1 MLALILN
8 TNKIN
13 IKQTH
18 SSANFSKIRIML
30 DDIPITIQKSKK
42 IKTLSLNITPSLEV
56 ILKMPDS
63 CSQNRAHAFLKEQKA
78 WLQKTLSAM
87 REKYSLLH
95 SRLETYQNK
104 ILVFDEVKNA
114 NDYTLTELK
123 KILKTYLEQKLPLIA
138 QKMQTS
144 YTHFS
149 IRNNA
154 KVLGSCSYHNRLSFA
169 LLLVCAKKEAIDYVI
184 IHELAHTI
192 HKNHSKNFWRCVQI
206 FCPNYRALREHLKQR
221 VVFYTQLL
229 KTLQP

>member
-1 MLALILN
+1 
-8 TNKIN
+8 
-13 IKQTH
+13 
-18 SSANFSKIRIML
+18 ML
-30 DDIPITIQKSKK
+30 DDIPITIQKSEK

-56 ILKMPDS
+56 ILKMPNS
-63 CSQNRAHAFLKEQKA
+63 CPQARANAFLKEQES
-78 WLQKTLSAM
+78 WLKKTLLAM
-87 REKYSLLH
+87 QEKHSLLH
-95 SRLETYQNK
+95 SCLETYQNK

-114 NDYTLTELK
+114 NDYTLTDLK

-169 LLLVCAKKEAIDYVI
+169 LLLVCAPKEAIDYVI

-206 FCPNYRALREHLKQR
+206 FCPNYQTLRNHLKQNII
-221 VVFYTQLL
+221 FYAQLL

>member
-1 MLALILN
+1 
-8 TNKIN
+8 
-13 IKQTH
+13 
-18 SSANFSKIRIML
+18 ML
-30 DDIPITIQKSKK
+30 DDIPITIQKSEK

-56 ILKMPDS
+56 ILKMPNS
-63 CSQNRAHAFLKEQKA
+63 CPQNRAHAFLKEQEA
-78 WLQKTLSAM
+78 WLRKTFLAM
-87 REKYSLLH
+87 QEKYSLLH

-114 NDYTLTELK
+114 NDYTLTDLK
-123 KILKTYLEQKLPLIA
+123 KNLKTYLEQKLPLIA

-169 LLLVCAKKEAIDYVI
+169 LLLICAQKEAIDYVI

-192 HKNHSKNFWRCVQI
+192 HKNHSKNFWRCVKT
-206 FCPNYRALREHLKQR
+206 FCPNYRALRERLKQR

-229 KTLQP
+229 KQLQP

>member
-1 MLALILN
+1 
-8 TNKIN
+8 
-13 IKQTH
+13 
-18 SSANFSKIRIML
+18 ML
-30 DDIPITIQKSKK
+30 DDIPITIQKSEK

-56 ILKMPDS
+56 ILKMPNS
-63 CSQNRAHAFLKEQKA
+63 CSQTRANAFLKEQEA
-78 WLQKTLSAM
+78 WLKKTFLAM
-87 REKYSLLH
+87 QEKHSLLH

-114 NDYTLTELK
+114 NDYTLTDLK
-123 KILKTYLEQKLPLIA
+123 KILKTYLERKLPLIA

-169 LLLVCAKKEAIDYVI
+169 LLLVCTQKEAIDYVI

-206 FCPNYRALREHLKQR
+206 FCPNYRALRERLKQNII
-221 VVFYTQLL
+221 FYAQLL

>member
-1 MLALILN
+1 
-8 TNKIN
+8 
-13 IKQTH
+13 
-18 SSANFSKIRIML
+18 ML
-30 DDIPITIQKSKK
+30 DDIPITIQKSEK

-63 CSQNRAHAFLKEQKA
+63 CSQARASAFLKEQEA
-78 WLQKTLSAM
+78 WLKKTLSAM
-87 REKYSLLH
+87 QEKYSLLH
-95 SRLETYQNK
+95 LRLETYQNK

-114 NDYTLTELK
+114 NDYTLTDLK

-169 LLLVCAKKEAIDYVI
+169 LLLVCAQKEAIDYVI

-192 HKNHSKNFWRCVQI
+192 HKNHSKNFWRCVKI
-206 FCPNYRALREHLKQR
+206 FCTNYRALRNHLKR
-221 VVFYTQLL
+221 NIIFYSQLL
-229 KTLQP
+229 KPLKP

>member
-1 MLALILN
+1 
-8 TNKIN
+8 
-13 IKQTH
+13 
-18 SSANFSKIRIML
+18 ML
-30 DDIPITIQKSKK
+30 DDIPITIQKSEK

-56 ILKMPDS
+56 ILKMPNS
-63 CSQNRAHAFLKEQKA
+63 CSQTRASAFLEEQEA
-78 WLQKTLSAM
+78 WLKKTFLAM
-87 REKYSLLH
+87 QEKHSLLR
-95 SRLETYQNK
+95 SRLNTYKDK

-123 KILKTYLEQKLPLIA
+123 KILKTYLERKLPLIA

-144 YTHFS
+144 YTGFNV
-149 IRNNA
+149 RNNA

-192 HKNHSKNFWRCVQI
+192 HKNHSQNFWRCVQI
-206 FCPNYRALREHLKQR
+206 FCPNYRALREHLKQNII
-221 VVFYTQLL
+221 FYAQLL

>member
-1 MLALILN
+1 
-8 TNKIN
+8 
-13 IKQTH
+13 
-18 SSANFSKIRIML
+18 ML
-30 DDIPITIQKSKK
+30 DNIPITIQKSKK

-63 CSQNRAHAFLKEQKA
+63 CPQARASAFLKDQEA
-78 WLQKTLSAM
+78 WLKKTLLAM
-87 REKYSLLH
+87 QEKHSLLH
-95 SRLETYQNK
+95 SRLNTYKDK
-104 ILVFDEVKNA
+104 ILVFDETKNA
-114 NDYTLTELK
+114 NDYTLTDLK

-169 LLLVCAKKEAIDYVI
+169 LLLVCAQKEVIDYVI

-192 HKNHSKNFWRCVQI
+192 HKNHSKNFWRCVKT
-206 FCPNYRALREHLKQR
+206 FCPNYRALRDRLKQK

-229 KTLQP
+229 KQLQP

>member
-1 MLALILN
+1 
-8 TNKIN
+8 
-13 IKQTH
+13 
-18 SSANFSKIRIML
+18 ML

-56 ILKMPDS
+56 ILKIPDS
-63 CSQNRAHAFLKEQKA
+63 CPQARANAFLKEQET
-78 WLQKTLSAM
+78 WLKKTLLAM
-87 REKYSLLH
+87 QEKHSLL
-95 SRLETYQNK
+95 RANLEKYQNK

-123 KILKTYLEQKLPLIA
+123 KILKTYLEQQLPLIA

-169 LLLVCAKKEAIDYVI
+169 LLLVCAKKGAIDYVI

-206 FCPNYRALREHLKQR
+206 FCPNYRALRERLKQNII
-221 VVFYTQLL
+221 FYAQLL

>member
-1 MLALILN
+1 
-8 TNKIN
+8 
-13 IKQTH
+13 
-18 SSANFSKIRIML
+18 ML

-56 ILKMPDS
+56 ILKMPNS
-63 CSQNRAHAFLKEQKA
+63 CPQNRASAFLKEQEA
-78 WLQKTLSAM
+78 WLKKTLSAM
-87 REKYSLLH
+87 QEKHSLL
-95 SRLETYQNK
+95 RANLEKYQNK

-144 YTHFS
+144 YTGFN

-169 LLLVCAKKEAIDYVI
+169 LLLVCAPKEAIDYVI

-192 HKNHSKNFWRCVQI
+192 HKNHSKNFWRCVKI
-206 FCPNYRALREHLKQR
+206 FCPNYRILRECLKQNII
-221 VVFYTQLL
+221 FYAQLL
-229 KTLQP
+229 KQLRP

>member
-1 MLALILN
+1 
-8 TNKIN
+8 
-13 IKQTH
+13 
-18 SSANFSKIRIML
+18 ML

-56 ILKMPDS
+56 ILKMPNS
-63 CSQNRAHAFLKEQKA
+63 CPQARANAFLKEQES
-78 WLQKTLSAM
+78 WLKKTLSAM
-87 REKYSLLH
+87 QEKHSLLH
-95 SRLETYQNK
+95 ANLEKYKNK
-104 ILVFDEVKNA
+104 ILVFDEMKNA
-114 NDYTLTELK
+114 NDYTLTDLK

-169 LLLVCAKKEAIDYVI
+169 LLLVCAPKEAIDYVI

-192 HKNHSKNFWRCVQI
+192 HKNHSQNFWRCVQI
-206 FCPNYRALREHLKQR
+206 FCPNYQTLRNHLKQNII
-221 VVFYTQLL
+221 FYAQLL

>member
-8 TNKIN
+8 ANKIN

-30 DDIPITIQKSKK
+30 DNIPITIQKSKK
-42 IKTLSLNITPSLEV
+42 IKTMSLNITPSLEV

-63 CSQNRAHAFLKEQKA
+63 CSQARAHAFLKEQKA

-87 REKYSLLH
+87 QKKYSLLH
-95 SRLETYQNK
+95 SQTYQNK
-104 ILVFDEVKNA
+104 ILVFDEEKNA

-123 KILKTYLEQKLPLIA
+123 KILKTYLEQQLPLNA

-149 IRNNA
+149 VRNNA

-192 HKNHSKNFWRCVQI
+192 HKNHSKNFWRCVEI

-229 KTLQP
+229 KQLQP

>member
-1 MLALILN
+1 
-8 TNKIN
+8 
-13 IKQTH
+13 
-18 SSANFSKIRIML
+18 ML

-63 CSQNRAHAFLKEQKA
+63 CPQARANAFLKEQEA
-78 WLQKTLSAM
+78 WLKKTFLSM
-87 REKYSLLH
+87 QEKYSLLRSH
-95 SRLETYQNK
+95 LETYQNK

-123 KILKTYLEQKLPLIA
+123 KILKTYLERKLPLIA

-144 YTHFS
+144 YTGFN

-169 LLLVCAKKEAIDYVI
+169 LLLVCAQKEAIDYVI

-206 FCPNYRALREHLKQR
+206 FCPNYRALREHLKQNII
-221 VVFYTQLL
+221 FYAQLL

>member
-1 MLALILN
+1 
-8 TNKIN
+8 
-13 IKQTH
+13 
-18 SSANFSKIRIML
+18 ML
-30 DDIPITIQKSKK
+30 DDIPITIQKSEK

-63 CSQNRAHAFLKEQKA
+63 CPQARANAFLKDQEA
-78 WLQKTLSAM
+78 WLKKTLSIM
-87 REKYSLLH
+87 QEKYSLLH
-95 SRLETYQNK
+95 SQTYQNK
-104 ILVFDEVKNA
+104 ILVFDEIKNA

-144 YTHFS
+144 YTGFN

-169 LLLVCAKKEAIDYVI
+169 LLLVCAQKEAIDYVI

-192 HKNHSKNFWRCVQI
+192 HKNHSKNFWRCVKT
-206 FCPNYRALREHLKQR
+206 FCPNYRALRERLKQR

-229 KTLQP
+229 KQLQP

>member
-1 MLALILN
+1 
-8 TNKIN
+8 
-13 IKQTH
+13 
-18 SSANFSKIRIML
+18 ML
-30 DDIPITIQKSKK
+30 DDIPITIQKSEK

-63 CSQNRAHAFLKEQKA
+63 CSQARANAFLKEQEA
-78 WLQKTLSAM
+78 WLKKTFLSMQEKHSLLRANL
-87 REKYSLLH
+87 EKYK
-95 SRLETYQNK
+95 NK
-104 ILVFDEVKNA
+104 ILIFDEEKNA

-144 YTHFS
+144 YTGFS

-169 LLLVCAKKEAIDYVI
+169 LLLVCAQKEAIDYVI

-206 FCPNYRALREHLKQR
+206 FCPNYRTLREHLKQNII
-221 VVFYTQLL
+221 FYAQLL

>member
-1 MLALILN
+1 
-8 TNKIN
+8 
-13 IKQTH
+13 
-18 SSANFSKIRIML
+18 ML
-30 DDIPITIQKSKK
+30 DNIPITIQKSKK

-63 CSQNRAHAFLKEQKA
+63 CPQARANAFLKDQEA
-78 WLQKTLSAM
+78 WLKKTFLAM
-87 REKYSLLH
+87 QEKHSLLRTNLEKYK
-95 SRLETYQNK
+95 NK

-123 KILKTYLEQKLPLIA
+123 KILKTYLERKLPLIA

-144 YTHFS
+144 YTGFS

-169 LLLVCAKKEAIDYVI
+169 LLLVCAQKEAIDYVI

-192 HKNHSKNFWRCVQI
+192 HKNHSQNFWRCVKI
-206 FCPNYRALREHLKQR
+206 FCPNYRALRDHLKQR

-229 KTLQP
+229 KPLQP

>member
-1 MLALILN
+1 
-8 TNKIN
+8 
-13 IKQTH
+13 
-18 SSANFSKIRIML
+18 ML

-42 IKTLSLNITPSLEV
+42 IKIMSLNITPFLEV
-56 ILKMPDS
+56 ILKMPNS
-63 CSQNRAHAFLKEQKA
+63 CSQARASAFLKEQEA
-78 WLQKTLSAM
+78 WLKKTLSAM
-87 REKYSLLH
+87 QEKYSLLH
-95 SRLETYQNK
+95 SHLETYKDK

-123 KILKTYLEQKLPLIA
+123 KILKTYLEQKLPLIS

-149 IRNNA
+149 VRNNA

-169 LLLVCAKKEAIDYVI
+169 LLLVCAQKEAIEYVI

-192 HKNHSKNFWRCVQI
+192 HKNHSKNFWRCVKI
-206 FCPNYRALREHLKQR
+206 FCPNYQTLRNHLKQNII
-221 VVFYTQLL
+221 FYAQLL

>member
-1 MLALILN
+1 
-8 TNKIN
+8 
-13 IKQTH
+13 
-18 SSANFSKIRIML
+18 ML

-56 ILKMPDS
+56 ILKMPNS
-63 CSQNRAHAFLKEQKA
+63 CPQARANAFLKEQES
-78 WLQKTLSAM
+78 WLKKTFLAM
-87 REKYSLLH
+87 QEKHSLL
-95 SRLETYQNK
+95 RTNLEKYQNK
-104 ILVFDEVKNA
+104 ILVFDEIKNA
-114 NDYTLTELK
+114 NDYTLTDLK

-144 YTHFS
+144 YTHFG

-169 LLLVCAKKEAIDYVI
+169 LLLICAQKEAIDYVI

-192 HKNHSKNFWRCVQI
+192 HKNHSKNFWRCVKI
-206 FCPNYRALREHLKQR
+206 FCPNYRALRERLKQR

-229 KTLQP
+229 KQLQP

>member
-1 MLALILN
+1 
-8 TNKIN
+8 
-13 IKQTH
+13 
-18 SSANFSKIRIML
+18 ML
-30 DDIPITIQKSKK
+30 DDIPITIQKSEK

-63 CSQNRAHAFLKEQKA
+63 CPQARANAFLKDQEA
-78 WLQKTLSAM
+78 WLKKTLSIM
-87 REKYSLLH
+87 QEKYSLLH
-95 SRLETYQNK
+95 SQTYQNK
-104 ILVFDEVKNA
+104 ILVFDEEKNA

-144 YTHFS
+144 YTGFN

-169 LLLVCAKKEAIDYVI
+169 LLLVCAQKEAIDYVI

-192 HKNHSKNFWRCVQI
+192 HKNHSKNFWRCVEI
-206 FCPNYRALREHLKQR
+206 FCPNYRALRECLKQR

-229 KTLQP
+229 KQLQP

>member
-1 MLALILN
+1 M
-8 TNKIN
+8 
-13 IKQTH
+13 Q
-18 SSANFSKIRIML
+18 
-30 DDIPITIQKSKK
+30 
-42 IKTLSLNITPSLEV
+42 
-56 ILKMPDS
+56 
-63 CSQNRAHAFLKEQKA
+63 
-78 WLQKTLSAM
+78 
-87 REKYSLLH
+87 EKHSLL
-95 SRLETYQNK
+95 RTNLEKYQNK

-169 LLLVCAKKEAIDYVI
+169 LLLVCAQKEAIDYVI

-206 FCPNYRALREHLKQR
+206 FCPNYRALRERLKQNTI
-221 VVFYTQLL
+221 FTPNFSKHYNP
-229 KTLQP
+229 KIKNDSSHTL

>member
-1 MLALILN
+1 
-8 TNKIN
+8 
-13 IKQTH
+13 
-18 SSANFSKIRIML
+18 ML
-30 DDIPITIQKSKK
+30 DDIPITIQKNEK

-63 CSQNRAHAFLKEQKA
+63 CPQSRANAFLKEQEA
-78 WLQKTLSAM
+78 WLKKTLLAM
-87 REKYSLLH
+87 QEKHSLLR
-95 SRLETYQNK
+95 SRLNTYKDK
-104 ILVFDEVKNA
+104 ILVFDEMKNA

-144 YTHFS
+144 YTGFS

-169 LLLVCAKKEAIDYVI
+169 LLLVCAQKEAIDYVI

-206 FCPNYRALREHLKQR
+206 FCPNYRALREHLKQNII
-221 VVFYTQLL
+221 FYAQLL

>member
-1 MLALILN
+1 
-8 TNKIN
+8 
-13 IKQTH
+13 
-18 SSANFSKIRIML
+18 ML
-30 DDIPITIQKSKK
+30 DDILITIQKSKK

-56 ILKMPDS
+56 ILKMPNS
-63 CSQNRAHAFLKEQKA
+63 CSQARASAFLKEQEA
-78 WLQKTLSAM
+78 WLKKTLSAM
-87 REKYSLLH
+87 QEKYSLLH
-95 SRLETYQNK
+95 SQTYQNK

-144 YTHFS
+144 YTGFN

-169 LLLVCAKKEAIDYVI
+169 LLLVCAQKEAIDYVI

-192 HKNHSKNFWRCVQI
+192 HKNHSKNFWRCVKI

>member
-1 MLALILN
+1 
-8 TNKIN
+8 
-13 IKQTH
+13 
-18 SSANFSKIRIML
+18 ML

-56 ILKMPDS
+56 ILKMPNS
-63 CSQNRAHAFLKEQKA
+63 CSQARASAFLKEQEA
-78 WLQKTLSAM
+78 WLKKTFLSM
-87 REKYSLLH
+87 QEKHSLLH
-95 SRLETYQNK
+95 LRLETYQNK
-104 ILVFDEVKNA
+104 ILVFDEVRNA
-114 NDYTLTELK
+114 NDYTLTDLK

-144 YTHFS
+144 YTHFG

-169 LLLVCAKKEAIDYVI
+169 LLLVCTKKEAIDYVI

-206 FCPNYRALREHLKQR
+206 FCPNYRALREHLKQNII
-221 VVFYTQLL
+221 FYAQLL

>member
-1 MLALILN
+1 
-8 TNKIN
+8 
-13 IKQTH
+13 
-18 SSANFSKIRIML
+18 ML
-30 DDIPITIQKSKK
+30 DDIPITIQKSEK

-63 CSQNRAHAFLKEQKA
+63 CSQARANAFLKEQES
-78 WLQKTLSAM
+78 WLKKTLSAM
-87 REKYSLLH
+87 QEKHSLLH
-95 SRLETYQNK
+95 ANLEKYKNK

-169 LLLVCAKKEAIDYVI
+169 LLLVCTQKEAIDYVI

-192 HKNHSKNFWRCVQI
+192 HKNHSKNFWRCVKI
-206 FCPNYRALREHLKQR
+206 FCPNYQTLRNHLKQNII
-221 VVFYTQLL
+221 FYAQLL

>member
-1 MLALILN
+1 
-8 TNKIN
+8 
-13 IKQTH
+13 
-18 SSANFSKIRIML
+18 ML

-63 CSQNRAHAFLKEQKA
+63 CPQARANAFLKDQEA
-78 WLQKTLSAM
+78 WLKKTLLAM
-87 REKYSLLH
+87 QEKHSLLH
-95 SRLETYQNK
+95 ANLEKYKNK

-114 NDYTLTELK
+114 NDYTLTDLK
-123 KILKTYLEQKLPLIA
+123 KILKTYLERKLPLIA

-144 YTHFS
+144 YTGFS
-149 IRNNA
+149 VRNNA

-169 LLLVCAKKEAIDYVI
+169 LLLVCAQKEAIDYVI

-192 HKNHSKNFWRCVQI
+192 HKNHSQNFWRCVKT

-229 KTLQP
+229 KPLQP

>member
-1 MLALILN
+1 
-8 TNKIN
+8 
-13 IKQTH
+13 
-18 SSANFSKIRIML
+18 ML

-56 ILKMPDS
+56 ILKMPNS
-63 CSQNRAHAFLKEQKA
+63 CSQARASAFLKEQES
-78 WLQKTLSAM
+78 WLKKTFLSM
-87 REKYSLLH
+87 QEKHSLL
-95 SRLETYQNK
+95 RTNLEKYQNK
-104 ILVFDEVKNA
+104 ILIFDEVKNA

-123 KILKTYLEQKLPLIA
+123 KILKTYLEQQLPLIA

-144 YTHFS
+144 YTGFN

-206 FCPNYRALREHLKQR
+206 FCPNYCALRDHLKQR

-229 KTLQP
+229 KPLQP

>member
-1 MLALILN
+1 
-8 TNKIN
+8 
-13 IKQTH
+13 
-18 SSANFSKIRIML
+18 ML

-63 CSQNRAHAFLKEQKA
+63 CPQARANAFLKEQEA
-78 WLQKTLSAM
+78 WLKKTLLAM
-87 REKYSLLH
+87 QEKHSLLH
-95 SRLETYQNK
+95 SCLETYQNK

-123 KILKTYLEQKLPLIA
+123 KILKTYLERKLPLIA

-144 YTHFS
+144 YTGFN

-169 LLLVCAKKEAIDYVI
+169 LLLVCAQKEAIDYVI

-192 HKNHSKNFWRCVQI
+192 HKNHSKNFWRCVQT
-206 FCPNYRALREHLKQR
+206 FCPNYRTLRDHLKQNII
-221 VVFYTQLL
+221 FYAQLL

>member
-1 MLALILN
+1 
-8 TNKIN
+8 
-13 IKQTH
+13 
-18 SSANFSKIRIML
+18 ML
-30 DDIPITIQKSKK
+30 DDIPITIQKSEK

-56 ILKMPDS
+56 ILKMPNS
-63 CSQNRAHAFLKEQKA
+63 CPQARANAFLKEQEA
-78 WLQKTLSAM
+78 WLKKTFLAM
-87 REKYSLLH
+87 QEKHSLLH

-114 NDYTLTELK
+114 NDYTLTDLK
-123 KILKTYLEQKLPLIA
+123 KILKTYLEQKLPLIS

-169 LLLVCAKKEAIDYVI
+169 LLLVCAQKEAIDYVI

-206 FCPNYRALREHLKQR
+206 FCPNYQTLRNHLKQNII
-221 VVFYTQLL
+221 FYTQLL
-229 KTLQP
+229 KPLQP

>member
-1 MLALILN
+1 
-8 TNKIN
+8 
-13 IKQTH
+13 
-18 SSANFSKIRIML
+18 ML

-63 CSQNRAHAFLKEQKA
+63 CSQNRAYAFLKEQEA

-87 REKYSLLH
+87 QEKYSLLH
-95 SRLETYQNK
+95 SQTYQNK
-104 ILVFDEVKNA
+104 ILVFDEEKNA

-123 KILKTYLEQKLPLIA
+123 KILKTYLEQKLPLSA

-149 IRNNA
+149 VRNNA

-169 LLLVCAKKEAIDYVI
+169 LLLVCAQKEAIDYVI

-192 HKNHSKNFWRCVQI
+192 HKNHSKNFWRCVEI
-206 FCPNYRALREHLKQR
+206 FCPNYRALRERLKQR

-229 KTLQP
+229 KQLQP

>member
-1 MLALILN
+1 
-8 TNKIN
+8 
-13 IKQTH
+13 
-18 SSANFSKIRIML
+18 ML

-56 ILKMPDS
+56 ILKMPYS
-63 CSQNRAHAFLKEQKA
+63 CSQTRASAFLKEQES
-78 WLQKTLSAM
+78 WLKKTFLSMQEKHSLLCANL
-87 REKYSLLH
+87 EKYK
-95 SRLETYQNK
+95 NK
-104 ILVFDEVKNA
+104 ILIFDEVKNT

-138 QKMQTS
+138 QKMQTA

-149 IRNNA
+149 VRNNA

-169 LLLVCAKKEAIDYVI
+169 LLLVCTQKEAIDYVI

-206 FCPNYRALREHLKQR
+206 FCPNYRTLREHLKQNII
-221 VVFYTQLL
+221 FYAQLL

>member
-1 MLALILN
+1 
-8 TNKIN
+8 
-13 IKQTH
+13 
-18 SSANFSKIRIML
+18 ML

-63 CSQNRAHAFLKEQKA
+63 CPQARANAFLKEQEA
-78 WLQKTLSAM
+78 WLKKTFLAM
-87 REKYSLLH
+87 QEKHSLLH

-114 NDYTLTELK
+114 NDYTLTDLK
-123 KILKTYLEQKLPLIA
+123 KILKTYLEQQLPLIA

-144 YTHFS
+144 YTGFN

-169 LLLVCAKKEAIDYVI
+169 LLLVCAQKEAIDYVI

-192 HKNHSKNFWRCVQI
+192 HKNHSQNFWRCVKT

-229 KTLQP
+229 KPLQP

>member
-8 TNKIN
+8 ANKIN

-30 DDIPITIQKSKK
+30 DDIPITIQKSEK

-56 ILKMPDS
+56 ILKMPNS
-63 CSQNRAHAFLKEQKA
+63 CSQARAHAFLKEQEA

-87 REKYSLLH
+87 QEKYSLLH
-95 SRLETYQNK
+95 SQTYQNK
-104 ILVFDEVKNA
+104 ILVFDEEKNA

-123 KILKTYLEQKLPLIA
+123 KILKTYLEQKLPLSA

-149 IRNNA
+149 VRNNA

-169 LLLVCAKKEAIDYVI
+169 LLLVCTKKEAIDYVI

-192 HKNHSKNFWRCVQI
+192 HKNHSKNFWRCVEI

-229 KTLQP
+229 KQLQP